1 MRQLLI
7 YTNQDISQSHE
18 WLEVI
23 SFYTCK
29 CHYLLD
35 NRLNGWSF
43 SVKQSEKRLLLNNSA
58 GSLFMRTRVLMVIL
72 TVWVCDTQQVSAAAW
87 CCLLDDP
94 LHTPLKESRYGF
106 FEGTTLKA
114 NNAFNGRTVSISKL
128 GKDRGARHIWTKLV
142 AQQIL
147 LGELCSL
154 P

>member
-23 SFYTCK
+23 SFYSCK

-43 SVKQSEKRLLLNNSA
+43 SVKQSEKRSLLNNSA
-58 GSLFMRTRVLMVIL
+58 GSLLTRTRVLMVIL

-106 FEGTTLKA
+106 FDRTT
-114 NNAFNGRTVSISKL
+114 NNAFNGRTVNVSKL
-128 GKDRGARHIWTKLV
+128 GKDRGVGGGRHIWTKLV

-147 LGELCSL
+147 LGELRSL